1 MGGGAAS
8 HPAAGLS
15 SKGQTAANA
24 GEDVLCGNAGAFTLG
39 GVKQSYQTDFKVNG
53 IRRLHNDKNFIR
65 ELETV
70 EKEPNGNSRTVKQL
84 SEVKNHGNAFKSK
97 LNSPKEYHITGRQ
110 IRRNYPS

>member
-1 MGGGAAS
+1 MPLHTQQRAYHQKGRPQPMLART
-8 HPAAGLS
+8 S
-15 SKGQTAANA
+15 SV
-24 GEDVLCGNAGAFTLG
+24 EMPRAFTLG
-39 GVKQSYQTDFKVNG
+39 GVKRSYQTDFKVNG
-53 IRRLHNDKNFIR
+53 IRMLRNDKNFIR

-70 EKEPNGNSRTVKQL
+70 EKEPNGNSRAVKQL